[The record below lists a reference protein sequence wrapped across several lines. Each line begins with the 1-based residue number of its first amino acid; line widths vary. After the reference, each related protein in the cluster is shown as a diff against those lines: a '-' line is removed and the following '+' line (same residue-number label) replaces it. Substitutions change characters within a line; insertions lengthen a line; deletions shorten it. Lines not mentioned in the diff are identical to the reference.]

1 MEIIIMQASFT
12 LLNLIFAIW
21 MYEKEN
27 YKTAIFNG
35 FSAGACF
42 MGMLNAL

>member
-1 MEIIIMQASFT
+1 MV
-12 LLNLIFAIW
+12 W
-21 MYEKEN
+21 MYEGKN

-42 MGMLNAL
+42 IGLLYAL